1 MKKII
6 IKKYNNLN
14 NLSQE
19 CANQIIS
26 TVKNKKKITLVL
38 PGGKSPKQL
47 IKNLHKR
54 NLPSNIKLILSDERL
69 TSKKNKQNSEMLKNN
84 FPSYNK
90 KNFISIFDKK
100 RISNFAIYNKAL
112 PKVIDICVLGIGED
126 GHVASLFEKEI
137 QHSVSSR
144 LVIVKKKEED
154 YFRLSL
160 SLDYISSSKKII
172 LLINN
177 KKKLNIVLKKK
188 SKILNK
194 IIKKHDK
201 VIECFAF
208 SR

>member
-6 IKKYNNLN
+6 IKRYNNFN

-26 TVKNKKKITLVL
+26 TVKNKKKFTLVL

-54 NLPSNIKLILSDERL
+54 NLPNNTKLILSDERL
-69 TSKKNKQNSEMLKNN
+69 TSKKNKQNSEMLKKN

-90 KNFISIFDKK
+90 KIFISIFDKK
-100 RISNFAIYNKAL
+100 RISNFVIYNKAL
-112 PKVIDICVLGIGED
+112 PKVIDICVLGMGED

-137 QHSVSSR
+137 QHSVGSR
-144 LVIVKKKEED
+144 LVVVKKKDED

-172 LLINN
+172 LLTNS
-177 KKKLNIVLKKK
+177 KKKLNLVLNEK

-201 VIECFAF
+201 VIECYAF

>member
-47 IKNLHKR
+47 IKNLYKR

-112 PKVIDICVLGIGED
+112 PKVIDICVLGMGED